1 MSNAQNTST
10 VPTSNGSD
18 SSIGATASEWADA
31 AREQAETLR
40 ETVGVAAKEGRDVL
54 QSAAHDLETK
64 AKHAHNT
71 ALSTVR
77 RNPGLAVAGAVGFG
91 VLLGMALS
99 RRS

>member
-1 MSNAQNTST
+1 MSNAQTTST
-10 VPTSNGSD
+10 APTSNGPD
-18 SSIGATASEWADA
+18 SAIGAKASDWADA

-40 ETVGVAAKEGRDVL
+40 ETVGEAAKEGREAL
-54 QSAAHDLETK
+54 QSAAHGIEAK
-64 AKHAHNT
+64 AKKAQDS
-71 ALSTVR
+71 ALETVR